1 MTQFRIGIDGYNLAM
16 PNGTGVATYGL
27 SLARTLS
34 SGGHRIEGV
43 FGLDVGA
50 DEHLRAVRFYDL
62 LAREQPGSTT
72 RKQARRE
79 TLRRM
84 HDALRPR
91 LTLEAREVPV
101 SDRVETGAFAAR
113 LPQFDRLVSAARL
126 FDRAHRHFRTYKRF
140 VTVRMAD
147 PPAIMH
153 WTYPV
158 PVRLAGTRNIYT
170 LHDLVPL
177 KLPHTTL
184 DGKASYAG
192 ILRECARTAARI
204 CTVSDASRS
213 DIVEHLGIDPARVT
227 NTYQASPMPASAL
240 AQDAATDAGMVE
252 GIFGLPRQGYFL
264 FFGAIEPKKNLG
276 RLLEAYL
283 GLRSA
288 TPLVIVGAR
297 AWQSEA
303 ELRLLPSGEAETN
316 TYRPGSGT
324 RIVRLDYLPR
334 PLLLRLIRSARAVL
348 FPSLYE
354 GFGLPV
360 LEAMQLGTPVLTSRT
375 SALPEVAGDAAV
387 FVDPYDVASIAAG
400 LRVLDEDAALRA
412 RLAAA
417 GPRQAELFSTERY
430 LARLEAMYAD
440 VLAPRAA
447 A

>member
-16 PNGTGVATYGL
+16 PNGTGVATYGV

-34 SGGHRIEGV
+34 AGGHRVEGV

-50 DEHLRAVRFYDL
+50 DAALREVQFYDQ
-62 LAREQPGSTT
+62 LARGQSET
-72 RKQARRE
+72 RTRRQARRR
-79 TLRRM
+79 TIRLMRY
-84 HDALRPR
+84 ALRPR
-91 LTLEAREVPV
+91 LTLEARAVPI
-101 SDRVETGAFAAR
+101 SDRVDKGAFAAR
-113 LPQFDRLVSAARL
+113 LPHFDRLASAAHL
-126 FDRAHRHFRTYKRF
+126 FDIAHKHFGYYKRF

-158 PVRLAGTRNIYT
+158 PVRLAGARNIYT

-184 DGKASYAG
+184 DVKASYAG
-192 ILRECARTAARI
+192 VLRECARTAARI
-204 CTVSDASRS
+204 CTVSEASRR
-213 DIVEHLGIDPARVT
+213 DIIEEFGIDPARVT
-227 NTYQASPMPASAL
+227 NTYQSSPMPASAL
-240 AQDAATDAGMVE
+240 AQDAATDAAMVE

-264 FFGAIEPKKNLG
+264 FYGAIEPKKNLG

-303 ELRLLPSGEAETN
+303 ELQLLPTGEATSN
-316 TYRPGSGT
+316 TYRPGSGN

-334 PLLLRLIRSARAVL
+334 PTLLRLIRSARAVL

-375 SALPEVAGDAAV
+375 SSLPEVAGDAAV
-387 FVDPYDVASIAAG
+387 FVDPYDVASISDG
-400 LRVLDEDAALRA
+400 LRALDADSALRA

-430 LARLEAMYAD
+430 LARLEALYGD
-440 VLAPRAA
+440 VARQETTA
-447 A
+447 